1 MSVTGLQFIIIF
13 LSGSGFWFIFITSSI
28 HDNYN
33 DICFLD
39 RVQCVFGKTLEDSN
53 PDRNSSFSAD
63 ENEEKLG
70 KDIGKCYLNPLC
82 FKLEDPQNASR

>member
-1 MSVTGLQFIIIF
+1 VTGLQFIIVFI
-13 LSGSGFWFIFITSSI
+13 SGLGFWFNFISSTI

-33 DICFLD
+33 DTCFLD
-39 RVQCVFGKTLEDSN
+39 HVQFVFGKTLEESN
-53 PDRNSSFSAD
+53 PDLNTSFSAD

-82 FKLEDPQNASR
+82 FKLEDPQNATS